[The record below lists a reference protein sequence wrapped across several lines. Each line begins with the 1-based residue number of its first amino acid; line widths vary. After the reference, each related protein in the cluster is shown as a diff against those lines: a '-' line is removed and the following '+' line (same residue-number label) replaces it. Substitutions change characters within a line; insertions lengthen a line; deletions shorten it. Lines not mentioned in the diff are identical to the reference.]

1 MKIVIDTD
9 KWTTQ
14 WQYAKVK
21 KVSRQVV
28 KNWINRK
35 RVETKYIEE
44 LDLLLI
50 KVNSEL
56 KGR

>member
-1 MKIVIDTD
+1 M
-9 KWTTQ
+9 
-14 WQYAKVK
+14 K

-44 LDLLLI
+44 LDLMLI

-56 KGR
+56 KER

>member
-1 MKIVIDTD
+1 MKVVIDTN

-14 WQYAKVK
+14 WQYAKMK

-44 LDLLLI
+44 LDLMLI

-56 KGR
+56 KER

>member
-1 MKIVIDTD
+1 MKVVIDTN

-14 WQYAKVK
+14 WQYAKMK

-44 LDLLLI
+44 LDLMLI
-50 KVNSEL
+50 KVNYEL
-56 KGR
+56 KER